1 LRARLHIQGR
11 DDDVVAMT
19 GDPVTG
25 VPSVPALLSRWAD
38 LNGAVRNESANAYS
52 NGHLT
57 HYLRLDAKSVA
68 ELAALSKTGHDRPI
82 GFDDR

>member
-1 LRARLHIQGR
+1 
-11 DDDVVAMT
+11 MT

-25 VPSVPALLSRWAD
+25 VPSVHALLGRWAD

-57 HYLRLDAKSVA
+57 HYLQHNVKSVA
-68 ELAALSKTGHDRPI
+68 ELAALSKAGHDWPI